1 MNHCLQQYSVFVC
14 DLATKCSLTF
24 QLIVLLLRQQAHMQH
39 PDGGLYMKEV
49 LGACVEG
56 GASPE

>member
-24 QLIVLLLRQQAHMQH
+24 LLLVLLLRQQAHMQH

-56 GASPE
+56 GVSPE